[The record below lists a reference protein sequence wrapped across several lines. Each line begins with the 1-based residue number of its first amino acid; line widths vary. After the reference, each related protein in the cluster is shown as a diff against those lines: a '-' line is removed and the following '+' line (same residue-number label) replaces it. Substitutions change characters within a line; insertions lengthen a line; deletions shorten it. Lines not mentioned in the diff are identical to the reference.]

1 MSAKVMS
8 VRSRLLVVLVI
19 LVAVGGAV
27 AFMMNLPLLGTGD
40 NKVQA
45 KAATQPARPKVELVK
60 DIPHTLS
67 VPEEVRTSL
76 HIRQGGKDNIE
87 EAKPADGRRPLTLSA
102 STAFDP
108 ANIYRIRIRFTP
120 ADVVRIPKVAYF
132 TNKGTQERELRPGDE
147 VKAKDVLAELYSVD
161 LGAKKN
167 DLVDALVQL
176 KNDKEILENAESS
189 TAIPRAL
196 LVTFEKAV
204 QADISARDRA
214 QRYLEA
220 WKIPKEEIEAVY
232 ADADEIFRN
241 KVRRSFA
248 YDRKYDPD
256 AHDKWGKIEVR
267 VPFDAVIVE
276 RNISEK
282 ETLLD
287 PTVNLFQ
294 LAKVDKLL
302 VQANAPEERV
312 KELYQVWKDSG
323 LKWTIRTL
331 GEPNSNGIVA
341 QIDEIGYLADPNQ
354 HTIPIKG
361 LIPNGNKVL
370 RAGQYVTATIELPP
384 PKNVVQIPE
393 SAVVDDGKQTIV
405 FVQPDP
411 KKAEFTMRRVMVTHR
426 YDGKL
431 LVRSVLSDLER
442 KLTPD
447 EKEAGMMPKEPL
459 TVGERVLT
467 AGLLELKKELEDRE
481 ADKTAD

>member
-8 VRSRLLVVLVI
+8 VRSRLVIVCVLVV
-19 LVAVGGAV
+19 VAGGITAY
-27 AFMMNLPLLGTGD
+27 MLNLSLPGFGES
-40 NKVQA
+40 KVQA
-45 KAATQPARPKVELVK
+45 KTAAQSARLKVELVK

-76 HIRQGGKDNIE
+76 HILKGGKDNI
-87 EAKPADGRRPLTLSA
+87 AVAQPAEGRRPLVLSA

-108 ANIYRIRIRFTP
+108 ASSYRIRIRFTP

-132 TNKGTQERELRPGDE
+132 SDKGTQERELRPGDE
-147 VKAKDVLAELYSVD
+147 VKAKDLLAELYSVD

-176 KNDKEILENAESS
+176 KNDKEILENAETS

-196 LVTFEKAV
+196 FVTFEKAV

-241 KVRRSFA
+241 KLRRSFA

-256 AHDKWGKIEVR
+256 AHDKWGKIELR
-267 VPFDAVIVE
+267 APFDAVIVE
-276 RNISEK
+276 RNLSEK

-302 VQANAPEERV
+302 VQANAPEEKV
-312 KELYQVWKDSG
+312 KELYQVWKESG
-323 LKWTIRTL
+323 LQWRIRTL

-341 QIDEIGYLADPNQ
+341 KIDEIGYLADPNQ

-361 LIPNGNKVL
+361 LIPNGDKVL

-384 PKNVVQIPE
+384 PKNAVQIPE
-393 SAVVDDGKQTIV
+393 SAVVDDGKQTII

-411 KKAEFTMRRVMVTHR
+411 KKAEFTLRRVMVTHR
-426 YDGKL
+426 YDNKL

-442 KLTPD
+442 KLTPE
-447 EKEAGMMPKEPL
+447 EKEAGMLPTEPL
-459 TVGERVLT
+459 AVGERVLA
-467 AGLLELKKELEDRE
+467 AGVLELKRELEDRE
-481 ADKTAD
+481 ADKTPD